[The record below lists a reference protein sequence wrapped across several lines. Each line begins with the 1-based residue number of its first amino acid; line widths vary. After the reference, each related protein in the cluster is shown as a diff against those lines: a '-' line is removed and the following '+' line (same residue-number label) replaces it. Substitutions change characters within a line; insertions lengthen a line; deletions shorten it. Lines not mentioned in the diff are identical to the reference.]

1 MTAPVHVYTS
11 AALNYVP
18 KVRMLFRSL
27 RQHHPQWQLHLL
39 LADALPDD
47 LDTSA
52 EPFDT
57 ITPVAELGIPHWQG
71 WAFCH
76 RITELATAIKPWM
89 LERLLLN
96 SEPNAKVLYLDPDTV
111 VFSPLTDVIAC
122 LEEASLALT
131 PHQTVPESSL
141 EAVIDNEICSLK
153 HGVYNLGFL
162 GVSNTPVG
170 RAFAR
175 WWAERTY
182 YFCRDE
188 ISNGL
193 FTDQRWIDLVP
204 ALFSEVAILRS
215 SRHNLATW
223 NVTTR
228 QLEGSAAEGYRVDG
242 EPLGFYHFTGFD
254 SGAHRVMALKNG
266 GGNAAL
272 QELIDWYAAEI
283 EPLANDPLSHQPW
296 AFGRFA
302 SGAAISPE
310 QRLVYRLRR
319 DLQRAYPD
327 PFAAEGYERWWQ
339 QRAKAEYPQLFGASE
354 TRATARQALVT
365 PVAAGFTAG
374 EPVGNQG
381 QRLAGLLHQAL
392 RDPQSGLQLV
402 RRGWQVLRQEGP
414 RGLQARLRP

>member
-1 MTAPVHVYTS
+1 MTAAVHVYTS

-27 RQHHPQWQLHLL
+27 RRHHPQWQLHLL
-39 LADALPDD
+39 LADALPED

-57 ITPVAELGIPHWQG
+57 ITPVEELGIPAWRG

-89 LERLLLN
+89 LERLLER
-96 SEPNAKVLYLDPDTV
+96 SEPGSKVLYLDPDTV
-111 VFSPLTDVIAC
+111 VFSPLHDVIAC

-131 PHQTVPESSL
+131 PHQTVPESNVQ
-141 EAVIDNEICSLK
+141 AVIDNEICSLK
-153 HGVYNLGFL
+153 HGVYNLGFI
-162 GVSNTPVG
+162 GVSNTAEG

-182 YFCRDE
+182 YFCRDD

-204 ALFSEVAILRS
+204 ALFSDVAILRS
-215 SRHNLATW
+215 GRFNLATW
-223 NVTTR
+223 NITTR
-228 QLEGSAAEGYRVDG
+228 QLTGTAASGYQVDG

-266 GGNAAL
+266 GGNPAL
-272 QELIDWYAAEI
+272 QELIEAYATEI
-283 EPLANDPLSHQPW
+283 APLADDPLSHRPW

-302 SGAAISPE
+302 SGQAISPE

-319 DLQRAYPD
+319 DLQRAFPD
-327 PFAAEGYERWWQ
+327 PFAEAGYERWWQ
-339 QRAKAEYPQLFGASE
+339 QRARAEYPQLMGNPAQL
-354 TRATARQALVT
+354 AAARQALST
-365 PVAAGFTAG
+365 PLTPGFTGG
-374 EPVGNQG
+374 EALEGSSPKLSQ
-381 QRLAGLLHQAL
+381 LLQQAL
-392 RDPQSGLQLV
+392 RNPRNGLDLC
-402 RRGWQVLRQEGP
+402 RRGWSVLRQEGP
-414 RGLQARLRP
+414 GGLRARLQR